1 MRLYK
6 LISLS
11 LLISFI
17 SVNNLEAQLLKK
29 LKKRVQEATEEVVIE
44 KVAEKSAQETGKAM
58 DSLLNID
65 PEYQSNYQN
74 QLNQMMLAGG
84 ESIPI
89 EDSYTFDKKVM
100 YKMEITG
107 DDKPSIVNYEMW
119 FSDNSEYMATRV
131 QGNESPDSRDM
142 PSSMLSILDEKNKA
156 MIVIMKEQKM
166 AQVLSMDKIKN
177 IAIEENKK
185 DSVETDFNSIKKT
198 GRTKKIL
205 GHTCEEFISTNES
218 NTFSFWVTEDLELFQ
233 KNMFFNLSK
242 SLGGNSFNTIP
253 EEAKG
258 FMMEM
263 HYENS
268 ENNETTTM
276 TVIDIQSIK
285 NTINMNE
292 YQLMNLGQFMTK

>member
-29 LKKRVQEATEEVVIE
+29 LKKRVQAATEEVVIE
-44 KVAEKSAQETGKAM
+44 KVAEKTAQETGKAM
-58 DSLLNID
+58 DSLLDID

-84 ESIPI
+84 ESIPV
-89 EDSYTFDKKVM
+89 EDAYVFDKKVM

-119 FSDNSEYMATRV
+119 FSDNFEYMATRV

-177 IAIEENKK
+177 IAIEENEK

-205 GHTCEEFISTNES
+205 GHTCDEFISTNES

-253 EEAKG
+253 EEAQG

>member
-17 SVNNLEAQLLKK
+17 SINNLEAQLLKK

-89 EDSYTFDKKVM
+89 EDSYAFDKKVM

-107 DDKPSIVNYEMW
+107 DNKPSIVNYEMW

-177 IAIEENKK
+177 IAIEENEK

-205 GHTCEEFISTNES
+205 GHTCDEFISINES

-268 ENNETTTM
+268 ESNETTTM

>member
-11 LLISFI
+11 LLISII
-17 SVNNLEAQLLKK
+17 SINNLEAQLLKK

-58 DSLLNID
+58 DSLLDID
-65 PEYQSNYQN
+65 PDYQSNYQN

-84 ESIPI
+84 ESIPV
-89 EDSYTFDKKVM
+89 EDSYAFDKKVM

-107 DDKPSIVNYEMW
+107 DNKPSIVNYEMW
-119 FSDNSEYMATRV
+119 FSDNAEYMATRV

-142 PSSMLSILDEKNKA
+142 PSSMLSILDEKNQA

-177 IAIEENKK
+177 IAIEENEK

-205 GHTCEEFISTNES
+205 GHTCDEFISTNES

-268 ENNETTTM
+268 ESNETTTM

>member
-6 LISLS
+6 LISIS
-11 LLISFI
+11 LFI
-17 SVNNLEAQLLKK
+17 SIISINNLEAQLLKK
-29 LKKRVQEATEEVVIE
+29 LKKRVQAATEEVVIE
-44 KVAEKSAQETGKAM
+44 KVAQKSAQETGKVM

-89 EDSYTFDKKVM
+89 EDSYAFDKTVM

-119 FSDNSEYMATRV
+119 FSDSSEYMATRV

-166 AQVLSMDKIKN
+166 AQVLSMDKIKD
-177 IAIEENKK
+177 IALAENEQ
-185 DSVETDFNSIKKT
+185 DSVVTDFNSIKKS

-205 GHTCEEFISTNES
+205 GHTCEEFTSTNES
-218 NTFSFWVTEDLELFQ
+218 NTFSFWITEDLELFQ

>member
-11 LLISFI
+11 LLISII
-17 SVNNLEAQLLKK
+17 SINNLEAQLLKK

-65 PEYQSNYQN
+65 PEYQSDYQN

-84 ESIPI
+84 ESIPV
-89 EDSYTFDKKVM
+89 EDSYAFDKKVM

-107 DDKPSIVNYEMW
+107 NDKPSIVNYEMW

-177 IAIEENKK
+177 IAIEENEK
-185 DSVETDFNSIKKT
+185 DSVQTDFNSIKKT

-205 GHTCEEFISTNES
+205 GHTCDEFISTNES

>member
-6 LISLS
+6 IISITVLISL
-11 LLISFI
+11 L

-29 LKKRVQEATEEVVIE
+29 LKKRVQAATEEVVIE
-44 KVAEKSAQETGKAM
+44 KVAQKTAQETGKAM

-74 QLNQMMLAGG
+74 QLNQMMMAGG
-84 ESIPI
+84 ETIPI
-89 EDSYTFDKKVM
+89 EDSYAFDQTVT
-100 YKMEITG
+100 YKMEMTG
-107 DDKPSIVNYEMW
+107 DGKPSIVNYEMW
-119 FSDNSEYMATRV
+119 FSNNAEYMATRV
-131 QGNESPDSRDM
+131 EGNESPDSRDM

-156 MIVIMKEQKM
+156 MVIIMKEQKM
-166 AQVLSMDKIKN
+166 AQVLSMDKIKDL
-177 IAIEENKK
+177 AIEENMK
-185 DSVETDFNSIKKT
+185 DSVETNFNSIKKS

-205 GHTCEEFISTNES
+205 GHTCEEFISTNDS
-218 NTFSFWVTEDLELFQ
+218 NTFSFWITEELDLFQ

-242 SLGGNSFNTIP
+242 SLGGNSFDTIP
-253 EEAKG
+253 DEAKG

-263 HYENS
+263 HFENA
-268 ENNETTTM
+268 ENNEKTTM
-276 TVIDIQSIK
+276 TVIDIQSTK